1 MCGKSLP
8 LFALVAIGGALAMPV
23 SSRQLP
29 VSAPRV
35 FPIQPGAGGKVMTV
49 ASALIAAQSN
59 RNLYVSVQDS
69 AANIRAKLP
78 ELQALGARLIELKQS
93 GTAQTID
100 LTAAQAKLYAPVLAR
115 GKGFQV
121 SVTDSAD
128 NILTNLDALQS
139 LGSVLKSVQQTG
151 TPQTLALSATQ
162 VKRNVD
168 ALAKISG
175 FTVAVSD
182 TGTNI
187 ANSLEALQKLGP
199 KVSSISQSETIK
211 VSALQARQYQNS
223 LSTWHLSW
231 EVVDTVENI
240 NRNLDAL
247 QWGVDLGLS
256 NISVSG
262 GRTSLGLTSAQMTQY
277 ADALAKISSDY
288 RLTVSDVS
296 IDNVAEMA
304 ANPKVVAI
312 GIADSAANISAG
324 LDDLQLLGS
333 KLASIRQIGV
343 PQNITITAEQAAM
356 DVGALATL
364 SGFRVAVSDTP
375 DNIAINMAALEA
387 LGPKLVSVDW
397 PDTSI
402 GIVASTQDI
411 KRYAITMAKMPSGSI
426 AVEDTAANLSANVQL
441 LRSLGTRLS
450 SIARTGGTD
459 PITVRA
465 EDADVWFRVREGSFN
480 VVDTTASIARN
491 MDALRFM
498 GDTLT
503 SITQVDRKPLPLS
516 IKQVGDNADVLAK
529 ITGNYSLAIFDTSK
543 NIAQSISTLTAI
555 DKHLV
560 SITQTGY
567 AEPMRLSADE
577 ARAAGKFFGKMT
589 NPYTIL
595 NR

>member
-1 MCGKSLP
+1 
-8 LFALVAIGGALAMPV
+8 
-23 SSRQLP
+23 
-29 VSAPRV
+29 
-35 FPIQPGAGGKVMTV
+35 
-49 ASALIAAQSN
+49 
-59 RNLYVSVQDS
+59 
-69 AANIRAKLP
+69 
-78 ELQALGARLIELKQS
+78 
-93 GTAQTID
+93 
-100 LTAAQAKLYAPVLAR
+100 
-115 GKGFQV
+115 
-121 SVTDSAD
+121 
-128 NILTNLDALQS
+128 
-139 LGSVLKSVQQTG
+139 
-151 TPQTLALSATQ
+151 
-162 VKRNVD
+162 
-168 ALAKISG
+168 
-175 FTVAVSD
+175 
-182 TGTNI
+182 
-187 ANSLEALQKLGP
+187 
-199 KVSSISQSETIK
+199 
-211 VSALQARQYQNS
+211 
-223 LSTWHLSW
+223 
-231 EVVDTVENI
+231 
-240 NRNLDAL
+240 
-247 QWGVDLGLS
+247 
-256 NISVSG
+256 
-262 GRTSLGLTSAQMTQY
+262 
-277 ADALAKISSDY
+277 
-288 RLTVSDVS
+288 
-296 IDNVAEMA
+296 
-304 ANPKVVAI
+304 VVAI
-312 GIADSAANISAG
+312 GIADTAANISAS
-324 LDDLQLLGS
+324 LDELQLLGD

-343 PQNITITAEQAAM
+343 PKNITITAEQAAM

-364 SGFRVAVSDTP
+364 SGFRVAVTDTP
-375 DNIAINMAALEA
+375 ENIAANMPALEA

-426 AVEDTAANLSANVQL
+426 AVEDSAANLSANVQV

-503 SITQVDRKPLPLS
+503 SISQVDRNHLPLC

>member
-1 MCGKSLP
+1 MRGKCLP
-8 LFALVAIGGALAMPV
+8 LSGPRVLGGALIMAV

-69 AANIRAKLP
+69 AANIRAKLA
-78 ELQALGARLIELKQS
+78 ELQALGPRLIELKQS

-128 NILTNLDALQS
+128 NILANLEALQS

-151 TPQTLALSATQ
+151 TPQTLALNATQ

-175 FTVAVSD
+175 FTVSVSD
-182 TGTNI
+182 AGTNI
-187 ANSLEALQKLGP
+187 TNSLEALQKLGP
-199 KVSSISQSETIK
+199 KISAINQTETVK
-211 VSALQARQYQNS
+211 VSALQARQYQHS
-223 LSTWHLSW
+223 LSTWQVRW

-247 QWGVDLGLS
+247 QWGVSLGLS
-256 NISVSG
+256 SISVSG
-262 GRTSLGLTSAQMTQY
+262 SRTSLGLTSAQMVQY
-277 ADALAKISSDY
+277 ADALAKIGSDY

-296 IDNVAEMA
+296 IDKVAEMA

-312 GIADSAANISAG
+312 GIADSAANISAR
-324 LDDLQLLGS
+324 LDDLQQLGS
-333 KLASIRQIGV
+333 KLASIRQVGV

-356 DVGALATL
+356 DVDALATL

-375 DNIAINMAALEA
+375 ENIATNMAALEA
-387 LGPKLVSVDW
+387 LGPKLVSVTW
-397 PDTSI
+397 PDSSI

-441 LRSLGTRLS
+441 LRSLGTRLA
-450 SIARTGGTD
+450 SISRTGGTD

-465 EDADVWFRVREGSFN
+465 EDADVWFRVREGSFK

-503 SITQVDRKPLPLS
+503 SITQIDRKPLPLS
-516 IKQVGDNADVLAK
+516 IKQISDNAEVLAK

-543 NIAQSISTLTAI
+543 NIAQSISTLSAI

-567 AEPMRLSADE
+567 AEPMRLSTDE
-577 ARAAGKFFGKMT
+577 ARTAGRFLGKMT

>member
-1 MCGKSLP
+1 M
-8 LFALVAIGGALAMPV
+8 LFR
-23 SSRQLP
+23 S
-29 VSAPRV
+29 
-35 FPIQPGAGGKVMTV
+35 
-49 ASALIAAQSN
+49 
-59 RNLYVSVQDS
+59 
-69 AANIRAKLP
+69 
-78 ELQALGARLIELKQS
+78 
-93 GTAQTID
+93 
-100 LTAAQAKLYAPVLAR
+100 
-115 GKGFQV
+115 
-121 SVTDSAD
+121 
-128 NILTNLDALQS
+128 
-139 LGSVLKSVQQTG
+139 
-151 TPQTLALSATQ
+151 LALNAAQ
-162 VKRNVD
+162 VKRNID

-182 TGTNI
+182 AGSNI

-199 KVSSISQSETIK
+199 KVSSINQSDTIK

-223 LSTWHLSW
+223 LCTWQVRW

-256 NISVSG
+256 SISVSG
-262 GRTSLGLTSAQMTQY
+262 SRTSLGLTSAQMVQY

-296 IDNVAEMA
+296 IDKVAEMA

-324 LDDLQLLGS
+324 LDDLQQLGS
-333 KLASIRQIGV
+333 KLASIRQVGV

-356 DVGALATL
+356 DVDALATL

-375 DNIAINMAALEA
+375 ESIATNMAALEA

-397 PDTSI
+397 PDTGV

-441 LRSLGTRLS
+441 LRSLGTRLA

-465 EDADVWFRVREGSFN
+465 EDADVWFRVREGSFK

-503 SITQVDRKPLPLS
+503 SITQTDRKPLPLS
-516 IKQVGDNADVLAK
+516 IKQISDNAEVLAK

-543 NIAQSISTLTAI
+543 NIAQSISTLSAI

-567 AEPMRLSADE
+567 AEPMRLSTDE
-577 ARAAGKFFGKMT
+577 ARTAGRFLGKMRSEEHT
-589 NPYTIL
+589 SEL
-595 NR
+595 QSH